1 MSLFLNFNYYT
12 MKKHL
17 AFFLSLGLL
26 MTANVMFAQPANDDC
41 SGAIAL
47 TVAPDEA
54 SATPLAGTTTG
65 ATASTSPTSVCS
77 GSWFGDDVW
86 YSFTTGA
93 TVPANGVTLKVTP
106 STGSIFQPLGMAIY
120 LGCGA
125 NEVPIA
131 CMSQTADDFLS
142 LPFLQANTT
151 YYVRMWSGGS
161 ATNNSGAFDIIVYEN
176 FVDPNQVVDVVLWG
190 NNPGE
195 GDFNGGLNGWT
206 SNAISTGDDWVW
218 EADASANGAF
228 RSNTIVSPTAF
239 NGAMLF
245 DADFMTTSV
254 NPAPTQ
260 PYPQHTAELLSPI
273 IDCSNMPTLSVKF
286 YQSYEALNGDCFFS
300 YSIDGGQTFSAPINV
315 NGDIAGNDGTPS
327 PSVKRYDMPGADG
340 SSQVQLKFTAD
351 MDFYNWIIDDV
362 QLVKKEGNNLTLAN
376 DFIAIAPI
384 YAMPK
389 SSVDT
394 VRFLAD
400 VANNGANDATNV
412 VLSVDVVKNSDNSTV
427 FSATNPYGTMMAGDT
442 VENQTFTAVFVPDTI
457 VESYTVT
464 YTLSSDSIDAIP
476 GDNTFSYQFEVV
488 EDYFDRMPAPTRNIT
503 PGGDNSFTYGS
514 SFYVFNGTE
523 VGGNNNLDTLYREVT
538 AVTFGAANT
547 DELAGESVTI
557 FIEKPISGNQFN
569 VNPADGSIGQGDR
582 QIVGFGTYTFTGNEP
597 ANSLINVPIE
607 DFNTGEIL
615 ELESDMNYA
624 VMMNYV
630 ASSTTINLFML
641 AGQGPELNYSAADF
655 AAAQNGVQRFSELL
669 DVGNSGAYS
678 TFGFV
683 GSPVPFVRLNFLER
697 FATSTESAKLDANTL
712 TVFPNPAD
720 EFITATI
727 DLEEMSANVRL
738 TIYNVTGQVVETRN
752 LGNVTNEQVLFNLAD
767 YTSGTYYMSV
777 ETEAGHSIKR
787 FVVSK

>member
-1 MSLFLNFNYYT
+1 M
-12 MKKHL
+12 
-17 AFFLSLGLL
+17 SLGLL

-54 SATPLAGTTTG
+54 SATPVAGTTSG
-65 ATASTSPTSVCS
+65 ATGSTSPTSVCS

-86 YSFTTGA
+86 YTFSTGA
-93 TVPANGVTLKVTP
+93 TAPANGVTIKATA

-131 CMSQTADDFLS
+131 CMSQTADDFMT
-142 LPFLQANTT
+142 LPFLQSNMT

-176 FVDPNQVVDVVLWG
+176 YVDPNQPVDVVLWG
-190 NNPGE
+190 ANPGE
-195 GDFNGGLNGWT
+195 GDFDGGLNGWT

-245 DADFMTTSV
+245 DADYMTTSV
-254 NPAPTQ
+254 NPSPTS

-300 YSIDGGQTFSAPINV
+300 YSVDGGATFTTPINV

-327 PSVKRYDMPGADG
+327 PSVKRYDLPGASG
-340 SSQVQLKFTAD
+340 SAQVQLKFTAD

-412 VLSVDVVKNSDNSTV
+412 VLSVDVVRDSDGATV
-427 FSATNPYGTMMAGDT
+427 FSATNPYGTMMSGDT
-442 VENQTFTAVFVPDTI
+442 VENQTFSAVFVPDTI
-457 VESYTVT
+457 VDLYTVT
-464 YTLSSDSIDAIP
+464 YTLSSDSTDAIP

-488 EDYFDRMPAPTRNIT
+488 ADYFDRMPAATRNIA
-503 PGGDNSFTYGS
+503 PGGDNSYTYGS
-514 SFYVFNGTE
+514 SYYVYNGTE
-523 VGGNNNLDTLYREVT
+523 IGGNNNLDTLYRTVS
-538 AVTFGAANT
+538 AVTFGAANP

-557 FIEKPISGNQFN
+557 FIERPLFGNEFT
-569 VNPADGSIGQGDR
+569 VNPADGTIGQGDR

-597 ANSLINVPIE
+597 ASSLINVPIE
-607 DFNTGEIL
+607 DFNTGEAL
-615 ELESDMNYA
+615 HLESGVNYA

-630 ASSTTINLFML
+630 ASNTNTNLFML
-641 AGQGPELNYSAADF
+641 AGQAPDLNYSAADF

-669 DVGNSGAYS
+669 DVGNSGNYS

-683 GSPVPFVRLNFLER
+683 GSPVPLVRLNFFER
-697 FATSTESAKLDANTL
+697 FATSTETPALDANAL

-727 DLEEMSANVRL
+727 ELEEMSADVRL
-738 TIYNVTGQVVETRN
+738 TIYNVTGQIMETRN
-752 LGNVTNEQVLFNLAD
+752 LANVTNEQVLFDLAA

>member
-1 MSLFLNFNYYT
+1 
-12 MKKHL
+12 MKKYL
-17 AFFLSLGLL
+17 AFFLCLGLL

-41 SGAIAL
+41 GGAIAL
-47 TVAPDEA
+47 TVAADEA
-54 SATPLAGTTTG
+54 SATPVSGTTTG
-65 ATASTSPTSVCS
+65 ATPSGAATNSPISVCS

-93 TVPANGVTLKVTP
+93 VVPANGVTVKVTAAANSP
-106 STGSIFQPLGMAIY
+106 FQVLGLALYAGCDTAAIPV
-120 LGCGA
+120 G
-125 NEVPIA
+125 
-131 CMSQTADDFLS
+131 CMSQTADDNLS
-142 LPFLQANTT
+142 FPFLQANTD
-151 YYVRMWSGGS
+151 YRVRVWSGGS
-161 ATNNSGAFDIIVYEN
+161 ANTNSGAFDIIVYEN

-190 NNPGE
+190 ANPGE
-195 GDFNGGLNGWT
+195 GDFDGGLNGWT

-218 EADASANGAF
+218 EADAQANGAF
-228 RSNTIVSPTAF
+228 RANTIASPTAF

-254 NPAPTQ
+254 NPAPAQ

-273 IDCSNMPTLSVKF
+273 IDCSSFPTLSVKF

-300 YSIDGGQTFSAPINV
+300 YSIDGGQTFSTPINV

-327 PSVKRYDMPGADG
+327 PSIKRYDLPGAEG

-362 QLVKKEGNNLTLAN
+362 QLVQKEGNNLTLAN
-376 DFIAIAPI
+376 DFIAIAPL

-389 SSVDT
+389 SSIDT

-412 VLSVDVVKNSDNSTV
+412 VLSVDVVKDSDGTSV
-427 FSATNPYGTMMAGDT
+427 FTATNSYGTMLAGDT
-442 VENQTFTAVFVPDTI
+442 VENQIFNTVFVPDTI

-464 YTLSSDSIDAIP
+464 YTLSSDSVDAIP
-476 GDNTFSYQFEVV
+476 ADNSFSYQFEVV
-488 EDYFDRMPAPTRNIT
+488 EDYFDRMPASTRNIT

-514 SFYVFNGTE
+514 SYYVFNGTE
-523 VGGNNNLDTLYREVT
+523 IGGNNNLDTLYREVT
-538 AVTFGAANT
+538 AVTFGASNT

-557 FIEKPISGNQFN
+557 FIEKPLVGNEFV
-569 VNPADGSIGQGDR
+569 VNSVDGTIGQADR

-607 DFNTGEIL
+607 DFNTGEVL
-615 ELESDMNYA
+615 ELESGMNYA

-630 ASSTTINLFML
+630 ASSPTTNLFML
-641 AGQGPELNYSAADF
+641 AGQGSTLNYSAADF

-683 GSPVPFVRLNFLER
+683 GSPVPLVRLNFLER
-697 FATSTESAKLDANTL
+697 FATSTESAKLDANAL

-720 EFITATI
+720 EFITATL
-727 DLEEMSANVRL
+727 DLEEMAADVRL
-738 TIYNVTGQVVETRN
+738 TIYNVTGQIMETRN
-752 LGNVTNEQVLFNLAD
+752 LGNVTNEQVLFDLAD

-777 ETEAGHSIKR
+777 ETETGHSIKR
-787 FVVSK
+787 FIVAK